1 MRKLVLVAAGAV
13 IAIQAGA
20 AQAGTLDD
28 VKKRGELICG
38 VATGLAGFAAPND
51 KGEWSGFDVDMCRAV
66 AAAIF
71 QDATKVKFVPTTAK
85 SRFPALQSGE
95 VDMLARNTT
104 WTYDRDVKLGFEFA
118 GVNFYDGQGFMVRKD
133 LGVKSARQLDGAS
146 VCVQTGSTTELNLGD
161 YFRTHNMKYTPVMF
175 EKPDEARVAY
185 EQGRCDA
192 YTTDRSGLAAQRS
205 ELAKPEDT
213 IVLPDVISKEPLGPL
228 VRHGDHQWGDVVRWV
243 LNVMIIAEEK
253 GLTSKNVDEM
263 KASSKDLEVQRMF
276 GMEGDYGERLG
287 LVNDWP
293 YHVIKL
299 VGNYG
304 ESYERNIGPET
315 PIGLERGVN
324 DLWNKGGIL
333 YAPPYR

>member
-1 MRKLVLVAAGAV
+1 MNGFRILLFGAGAMTFAAAAGA
-13 IAIQAGA
+13 A
-20 AQAGTLDD
+20 TLDD
-28 VKKRGELICG
+28 VKARGHLLCG
-38 VATGLAGFAAPND
+38 VTTGLAGFAAPDD
-51 KGEWSGFDVDMCRAV
+51 KGEWSGFDADFCRAV

-71 QDATKVKFVPTTAK
+71 QDSKKVKFVPTTAK

-104 WTYDRDVKLGFEFA
+104 WTYDRDVKLGFDFQ

-133 LGVKSARQLDGAS
+133 LGVKSAKQLDGAS

-161 YFRTHNMKYTPVMF
+161 FFRENKLKYTPVMY
-175 EKPDEARVAY
+175 EKADEARVGY

-205 ELAKPEDT
+205 QLAKPDET
-213 IVLPDVISKEPLGPL
+213 IVLPDVISKEPLGP
-228 VRHGDHQWGDVVRWV
+228 VTRHGDNQWGDLVRWT
-243 LNVMIIAEEK
+243 LNIMIIAEEK
-253 GLTSKNVDEM
+253 GVTSGNVDQM
-263 KASSKDLEVQRMF
+263 KASSQDLEVKRLLT
-276 GMEGDYGERLG
+276 GEGEMGERLG
-287 LVNDWP
+287 LTNDWP

-299 VGNYG
+299 VGNYA
-304 ESYERNIGPET
+304 EVYDRNIGPAT

-324 DLWNKGGIL
+324 ALWTKGGIL

>member
-1 MRKLVLVAAGAV
+1 MTTRTTRTATPTSINGINFSLPFVAHGY
-13 IAIQAGA
+13 IGDNENFP
-20 AQAGTLDD
+20 LD
-28 VKKRGELICG
+28 
-38 VATGLAGFAAPND
+38 P
-51 KGEWSGFDVDMCRAV
+51 GFDVDMCRAV

-71 QDATKVKFVPTTAK
+71 QDASKVKFVPATAK

-95 VDMLARNTT
+95 VDMLAPNTT
-104 WTYDRDVKLGFEFA
+104 WTYDRDVKLGFEFV

-175 EKPDEARVAY
+175 EKADEARVAY

-205 ELAKPEDT
+205 ELAKPDDT

-253 GLTSKNVDEM
+253 GLTSQNVDEM

-304 ESYERNIGPET
+304 ESYDRNVGPST
-315 PIGLERGVN
+315 AIALERGVN
-324 DLWNKGGIL
+324 ELWNKGGIL